1 MLPFLEEAIAALC
14 LDLAVSAPSLLFL
27 FEAVPDRI
35 LPLFVIVDDLE
46 TFEAV
51 FLFLNSPN
59 HSVSFFL
66 VDLDTGPEVL
76 H

>member
-1 MLPFLEEAIAALC
+1 MLPFLEEPVAALC

-35 LPLFVIVDDLE
+35 LPLFVIADDLE
-46 TFEAV
+46 IFEAV

-59 HSVSFFL
+59 DSVSFFS